1 MNRLASAAVA
11 LMLAMLFAAETAAQR
26 GTNTGRVPPPS
37 GWPRVGGFGMPSM
50 GEIAPE
56 RRNTGMPFKG
66 PIPFPPADGQWVRV
80 LTPHFDIV
88 SSAGE
93 RKTRAIAEDFER
105 LTALLT
111 RTSAVFRLPP
121 NRTRVFVFGDH
132 REVQPYIDA
141 VRGVRVDAT
150 GITFRHPDGSTMLL
164 DATMRGGE
172 AVTPRHELVHD
183 LLRRGERPLPLWIEE
198 GLAEYYGNAGM
209 TVREH
214 VSRLRMRLRMPL
226 AEMFAMGY
234 DSPQSGS
241 FDFYAQSWATVATLM
256 RRDAQAFFALVAD
269 LDAGTSALDALRTH
283 YRMSAL
289 DLEVAMRK
297 VHAPATSVLLDPV
310 SLQYAPKP
318 VPHDELLHD
327 LAELLARV
335 PNREDEAERHFRA
348 ALDAAPDRD
357 PLPFA
362 EFLVT
367 KTKHFEEARALA
379 ERQIENPR
387 AQAVIALSYLGQNDR
402 AAARPYLERAHIA
415 LPEPADIAF
424 NLFALSIES
433 GDRDMADTLFPR
445 LEPTPRITDARRL
458 LLRVD
463 IPRADALAREGKLLE
478 PARVL
483 RDLAPKMPGK
493 TRENLEM
500 QAAGLEAAAK
510 PR

>member
-1 MNRLASAAVA
+1 MTRLAAAVVA
-11 LMLAMLFAAETAAQR
+11 LMLAMLIAPGAAAQR
-26 GTNTGRVPPPS
+26 GTQTGRVPGHA
-37 GWPRVGGFGMPSM
+37 GWPRIPGFAAPPL

-56 RRNTGMPFKG
+56 RRNSGAPFKG
-66 PIPFPPADGQWVRV
+66 PIPLPPADRQWTRV
-80 LTPHFDIV
+80 LTPHFEII

-111 RTSAVFRLPP
+111 RTSPVFRLPP

-198 GLAEYYGNAGM
+198 GLAEYYGNAGL

-214 VSRLRMRLRMPL
+214 VSRLRMRPRMPM
-226 AEMFAMGY
+226 AEMFAMRY
-234 DSPQSGS
+234 DSPRSIS
-241 FDFYAQSWATVATLM
+241 FDFYAQSWAAVTTLM
-256 RRDAQAFFALVAD
+256 RRDPQAFFALVAD
-269 LDAGTSALDALRTH
+269 MDAGTSALDALRAH
-283 YRMSAL
+283 YRMSAI
-289 DLEVAMRK
+289 DLEIAMRK
-297 VHAPATSVLLDPV
+297 AGAPATSVLLDPV
-310 SLQYAPKP
+310 SLPYAPSP
-318 VPHDELLHD
+318 VPHDALLHA
-327 LAELLARV
+327 LGELLAQV

-348 ALDAAPDRD
+348 ALPRGA
-357 PLPFA
+357 LPFA

-367 KTKHFEEARALA
+367 RTKHFAEARTLA
-379 ERQIENPR
+379 EQEIENPR
-387 AQAVIALSYLGQNDR
+387 AQAVIALSYLGQSDT
-402 AAARPYLERAHIA
+402 AAALPYLQRAHVA
-415 LPEPADIAF
+415 LPDRADIAWP
-424 NLFALSIES
+424 LFALYVES
-433 GDRDMADTLFPR
+433 GDREMADALFPK
-445 LEPTPRITDARRL
+445 LETTPKLTDARRL

-478 PARVL
+478 AARVL

-493 TRENLEM
+493 TRENLET
-500 QAAGLEAAAK
+500 QATGLEAAAK